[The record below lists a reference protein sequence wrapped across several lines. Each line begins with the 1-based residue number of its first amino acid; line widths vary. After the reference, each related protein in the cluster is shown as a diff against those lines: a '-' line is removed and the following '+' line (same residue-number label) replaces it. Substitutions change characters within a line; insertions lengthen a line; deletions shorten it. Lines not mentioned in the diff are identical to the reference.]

1 MKITQVDH
9 VGIAVKDLDKAIDFW
24 GKLLQLGEAERE
36 IVEEQKVSVG
46 MLKCGETRIELLE
59 STTPDGP
66 IGRFIERSGEGMQQL
81 AIRVDNIEEV
91 IKHLM
96 DNGVRMIDET
106 PKIGA
111 GGIRMAFVH
120 PKSTGGVLVELTE
133 RHE

>member
-1 MKITQVDH
+1 MKVTQVDH
-9 VGIAVKDLDKAIDFW
+9 VGIAVKDLDKAIAFW
-24 GKLLQLGEAERE
+24 GEVLELGEAERE
-36 IVEEQKVSVG
+36 IVEDQKVKVG

-59 STTPDGP
+59 TTSPDGA
-66 IGRFIERSGEGMQQL
+66 IGRFIEKNGEGMQQL

-96 DNGVRMIDET
+96 DKGVRMIDEK

>member
-9 VGIAVKDLDKAIDFW
+9 VGIAVKDLDAAIRFW
-24 GKLLQLGEAERE
+24 GEVLELGEAERE
-36 IVEEQKVSVG
+36 VVEQQKVKVG
-46 MLKCGETRIELLE
+46 MLHCGETRIELLE

-66 IGRFIERSGEGMQQL
+66 IGRFIEKNGEGMQQL

-96 DNGVRMIDET
+96 DKGIRMIDET

-133 RHE
+133 R